1 MGTGIP
7 VKWPVAGVPGSRR
20 SSAPSARCGSPSA
33 RRRSR
38 RRTPGGWQP
47 NRRLSGTGFGST
59 AFCELLRLKSNCAEN
74 DSLWRILVVIRK
86 RQEGI
91 LVKEVNDGCAM
102 GRQYSAARRSPGLV
116 FRWTETFLVSAGP
129 FGSSDESRFHRYARI
144 QPEQTRSG
152 LSGRCPGS
160 AIIGDG
166 PEALSVY
173 RAYRSA
179 RACFLRL
186 SLSAGVKGLQRRAA
200 RRQGNRKG

>member
-1 MGTGIP
+1 M
-7 VKWPVAGVPGSRR
+7 
-20 SSAPSARCGSPSA
+20 AR

-38 RRTPGGWQP
+38 ITAQFCAFRTVRIPIRTPAVAAADTGRMAAESAFIG
-47 NRRLSGTGFGST
+47 NR
-59 AFCELLRLKSNCAEN
+59 LRLDSVLRAAEVEEQLRGKRFVVAYPCGDPQASRGNTGQRGERWLCNGAAIVCGQEKSRAGF
-74 DSLWRILVVIRK
+74 SLDRTL
-86 RQEGI
+86 
-91 LVKEVNDGCAM
+91 
-102 GRQYSAARRSPGLV
+102 
-116 FRWTETFLVSAGP
+116 LVSAGP

-152 LSGRCPGS
+152 LPGRCPGS